1 MTNGVRSLLFL
12 GLPMNS
18 ASLVMTTVEKMMKAE
33 YNP

>member
-1 MTNGVRSLLFL
+1 MTNGVRSLLF
-12 GLPMNS
+12 LPMNS